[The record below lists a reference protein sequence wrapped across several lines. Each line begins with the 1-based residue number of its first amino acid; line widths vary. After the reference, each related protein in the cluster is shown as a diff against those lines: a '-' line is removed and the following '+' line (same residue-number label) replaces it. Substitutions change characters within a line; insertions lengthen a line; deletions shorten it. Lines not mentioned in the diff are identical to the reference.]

1 MLPLGTPM
9 KRQPIWFV
17 VVLLVGVVTCMAGG
31 QQPDDT
37 AFARAVPAEKISAQ
51 GVPNFGKLSPGLYRG
66 GQPTAEGIR
75 KLKEMGIEIVV
86 NFREGQKET
95 AAEKQQVEALGMRYA
110 SIPWSAWDDP
120 NDGQV
125 AEFLTLLRANPER
138 RVFVHCKHGKERTG
152 VMVAA
157 YRIAF
162 DRWTSEQALAEMEN
176 FGIRGFW
183 FRHLKKY
190 VRSFPE
196 RLQADLDF
204 SALRPAPAAR

>member
-1 MLPLGTPM
+1 MI
-9 KRQPIWFV
+9 RQRASFV
-17 VVLLVGVVTCMAGG
+17 LVLLIGVVACSLGA
-31 QQPDDT
+31 QQPNDT
-37 AFARAVPAEKISAQ
+37 ASARVVPAEKSTVS
-51 GVPNFGKLSPGLYRG
+51 GVPNFGKLSATLYRG

-75 KLKEMGIEIVV
+75 KLREMGIEIVV
-86 NFREGQKET
+86 NFREERKET
-95 AAEKQQVEALGMRYA
+95 SAEKQQVEALGMRYV

-120 NDGQV
+120 NDQQV

-157 YRIAF
+157 YRMSF
-162 DRWTSEQALAEMEN
+162 EHWTPRQALAEMES

-190 VRSFPE
+190 VRTFPE
-196 RLQADLDF
+196 RMQSDPDF
-204 SALRPAPAAR
+204 AGLRPAPAAR